1 MRRTG
6 QATRDRL
13 SRLDTCAI
21 SDALDRLGISGVA
34 PALHRV
40 AGAGPIVASVATI
53 QLEPADGARSARHLG
68 TAVLDGLTAGEAI
81 VVANGGRTDAGAWG
95 GLLSRAARL
104 CEAAGVLVDGAV
116 RDVDEIDALGV
127 PVYGRAVVPL
137 SARGRFVETGHQE
150 PVEVQGI
157 RVAPGDVVVADGT
170 GAVFIPRARVG
181 EVLETAE
188 ELFATERDMVRALEA
203 GGAPSRVMGGNY
215 EALTR
220 HDG

>member
-1 MRRTG
+1 M
-6 QATRDRL
+6 
-13 SRLDTCAI
+13 DTCLI

-34 PALHRV
+34 PALRRV
-40 AGAGPIVASVATI
+40 AGAGTVVAPVATI
-53 QLEPADGARSARHLG
+53 QLEPADGVRNARHLG

-81 VVANGGRTDAGAWG
+81 VVANGGRTEAGAWG

-104 CEAAGVLVDGAV
+104 CEAAGVLIDGAV
-116 RDVDEIDALGV
+116 RDVDEIDALGL
-127 PVYGRAVVPL
+127 PAFGRAVVPL
-137 SARGRFVETGHQE
+137 SARGRFVETAHQE

-157 RVAPGDVVVADGT
+157 RVAPGDLVVADGT
-170 GAVFIPRARVG
+170 GAAFIPRARSD

-188 ELFATERDMVRALEA
+188 ELLAAERDMVRALEA
-203 GGAPSRVMGGNY
+203 GKAPSQVMAGNY